1 MSRPTLTVAVIA
13 QNEAAR
19 LAGLL
24 PRLRFADEV
33 LVVDGGSTDETV
45 AIARTAGA
53 TVVERKFDTFAA
65 QRNAVVPAARGDWI
79 FYIDADE
86 RPTPALVA
94 ELRQTVAHTACC
106 GFRVP
111 IRSTIFGRRF
121 RFSGTQDDAP
131 LRLVRRDAGRWVGA
145 VHETFSARGG
155 VGRLAFH
162 LEHETLPTV
171 RSFLTK
177 MQRYT
182 QLAARDRAE
191 RGIAPRLGDRWWRPP
206 REVFRRLVWKQ
217 GWLDGPAGWTFC
229 LLSGLSE
236 WLLASEHRRLW
247 RAAHRRPDATPLE
260 PRAALAGG
268 AT

>member
-1 MSRPTLTVAVIA
+1 MSRPTVTVAVIA
-13 QNEAAR
+13 QNEAER
-19 LAGLL
+19 LVGLL
-24 PRLRFADEV
+24 PLLGFADEV
-33 LVVDGGSTDETV
+33 LIVDGGSTDDTV
-45 AIARTAGA
+45 QIARAAGA
-53 TVVERKFDTFAA
+53 VVVRRRFDVFAA
-65 QRNAVVPAARGDWI
+65 QRNAALSAAQGEWV

-94 ELRQTVAHTACC
+94 EVQRAVTSTACC

-131 LRLVRRDAGRWVGA
+131 LRLVRRDAGLWTGA
-145 VHETFSARGG
+145 VHETFAARGG
-155 VGRLAFH
+155 VGRLTYR

-177 MQRYT
+177 MRRYT
-182 QLAARDRAE
+182 HLAARDRTD
-191 RGIAPRLGDRWWRPP
+191 RGIAPRPGDRWLRPP
-206 REVFRRLVWKQ
+206 REVFRRLIWKQ
-217 GWLDGPAGWTFC
+217 GWLDGPAGWSFC

-247 RAAHRRPDATPLE
+247 REAQSRPIAT
-260 PRAALAGG
+260 AGG